1 MTDKHTFKGNNLRA
15 GKVSCNQKGNK
26 TLNSQQI
33 QQST

>member
-15 GKVSCNQKGNK
+15 GKVSCNQKGKKK

-33 QQST
+33 Q